1 MKQEM
6 FKPDPDKLRF
16 SIVIDVYENCAVTS
30 FKGKDQELLNKINFH
45 DAIGVLETQK
55 QHMIWH
61 QRESNLAKKMKPK
74 SQTAKKNG
82 A

>member
-1 MKQEM
+1 MENI
-6 FKPDPDKLRF
+6 FKPNPDKLRF
-16 SIVIDVYENCAVTS
+16 TIQIDVYENCATTS
-30 FKGKDQELLNKINFH
+30 FMGKDQEVLKTINFH

-74 SQTAKKNG
+74 IQPIKKKK